1 MIAWLKSL
9 LLAKSESDVRSAI
22 SDGLANVFG
31 IELVKLIDGSDL
43 PNYCG
48 GVDKAEGVFAPH
60 LNDEVKS
67 LAVINLANVSAQILL
82 ASHHPEKF
90 SADMGRVY
98 LDQIGELASAAITRS
113 KE

>member
-1 MIAWLKSL
+1 
-9 LLAKSESDVRSAI
+9 
-22 SDGLANVFG
+22 
-31 IELVKLIDGSDL
+31 
-43 PNYCG
+43 
-48 GVDKAEGVFAPH
+48 
-60 LNDEVKS
+60 
-67 LAVINLANVSAQILL
+67 VINLANVSAQILL